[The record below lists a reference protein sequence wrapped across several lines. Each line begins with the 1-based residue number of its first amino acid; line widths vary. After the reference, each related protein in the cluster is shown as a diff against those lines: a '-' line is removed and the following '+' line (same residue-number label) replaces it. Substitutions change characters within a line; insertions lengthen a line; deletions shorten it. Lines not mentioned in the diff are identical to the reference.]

1 MNAAYLVIEW
11 PQLAL
16 SALFL
21 LVAGALSWRYR
32 LGLEKDLA
40 VGGLRCV
47 VQLMVMGY
55 LLHIIFGLQSAVL
68 VVLMLLIMGTFA
80 TRIVGGRV
88 KERSVPFFWPT
99 FWAMQG
105 SFFLVTIIVSRG
117 IIGAEP
123 WWQPQYV
130 IPIGGMVAGN
140 AMNSLALAL
149 DRFLADLTRRR
160 NEVELR
166 LCLGANPEEASRD
179 IFRDALRTGMIPS
192 INSLMGVG
200 LVALPGMMTGQ
211 ILAGAS
217 PEDAVRY
224 QVVVMLMLVATTALV
239 SFIALT
245 LVRRRCFGQAMQL
258 VIKRGA

>member
-1 MNAAYLVIEW
+1 MNAGYMVIEW

-16 SALFL
+16 SAVFL
-21 LVAGALSWRYR
+21 LVAGGLSWRYR
-32 LGLEKDLA
+32 LGVEKDLA
-40 VGGLRCV
+40 VGGVRCV
-47 VQLMVMGY
+47 AQLMVMGY

-68 VVLMLLIMGTFA
+68 VVAMLLTMGTFA

-88 KERSVPFFWPT
+88 KEKSVPFFWPT
-99 FWAMQG
+99 FWAMQA
-105 SFFLVTIIVSRG
+105 SFVLVTIVVSRF

-123 WWQPQYV
+123 WWHPQYV

-140 AMNSLALAL
+140 AMNSLSLSL
-149 DRFLADLTRRR
+149 DRFLGDLRRQR
-160 NEVELR
+160 AQVELC
-166 LCLGANPEEASRD
+166 LCLGATPEEASQNL
-179 IFRDALRTGMIPS
+179 FRDALRTGMIPS

-200 LVALPGMMTGQ
+200 LVSLPGMMTGQ

-239 SFIALT
+239 SFLALS
-245 LVRRRCFGQAMQL
+245 LIRRRCFGKAMELL
-258 VIKRGA
+258 VR